1 MARDLKF
8 TRNIGIAAHIDA
20 GKTTTTER
28 ILYYGGI
35 NHKIGEVHDGAATM
49 DWMEQ
54 EQERGITITS
64 AATTLNWNYRDQ
76 DYHVNIIDTPG
87 HVDFTVEVNR
97 SLRVLDGLVFLFS
110 AVDGVEPQS
119 ETNWRLANNY
129 NVPRIGFVN
138 KMDRQGADFL
148 NVCKQVKE
156 MLGSHALPL
165 QINIGSEDDFK
176 GVVDLINFKGIV
188 WNEDDH
194 GMSFKE
200 VEIPAD
206 ILDEATELREQLLE
220 AVAEFD
226 ESETLMEKYFDAP
239 ETITER
245 EILDC
250 LREATISGKVVP
262 MMCGSAFKNKGVQAM
277 LDMVM
282 EILPSPLDIE
292 AITGTNPDTGEEA
305 SRQPSV
311 SEPFSSLA
319 FKIATDPFV
328 GRLCFTRAYSGQL
341 NSGSYVFNTRTGKK
355 ERISRIFQMHANK
368 QNQIPSLD
376 AGDIGALVGFKD
388 IKTGDTLCD
397 EKSHI
402 VLESMDFPDPVIG
415 LAIEPKTQSDVD
427 KLGLALS
434 KLAEEDPTFQ
444 VKTDEDSGQT
454 IISGMGELHLDII
467 IDRLRREFKVEC
479 NQGAP
484 QVAYK
489 EAISAGADHREVY
502 KKQSGGRGKFADIV
516 FSIEPGDAENPG
528 LFFENLIK
536 GGNIPKEYIP
546 SVEKGF
552 KDAMNNGVLAGYPVD
567 NMKVTL
573 TDGSFHAVDSDSLS
587 FELCAKMAYRAAL
600 PKCNPVILEPMMKIE
615 VVTPEENMGDV
626 VGDLNRRRGLIEGMD
641 DRAGSKVVKAKVPLS
656 EMFGYVT
663 QLRTIT
669 SGRATS
675 SMEFSHY
682 SEAPKNISEDVIAK
696 SKGVVTA

>member
-1 MARDLKF
+1 MARDLNF

-28 ILYYGGI
+28 ILYYGGV

-64 AATTLNWNYRDQ
+64 AATTLGWDYRGQ
-76 DYHVNIIDTPG
+76 NYHVNIIDTPG

-138 KMDRQGADFL
+138 KMDRQGANFL
-148 NVCKQVKE
+148 KVSAQVKE

-165 QINIGSEDDFK
+165 QIPIGAEDDFK

-188 WNEDDH
+188 WNEDDQ
-194 GMSFKE
+194 GMTYKE

-206 ILDEATELREQLLE
+206 IIEEARDYRSQLLE

-226 ESETLMEKYFDAP
+226 ESLMEKYFED
-239 ETITER
+239 ENSLTER
-245 EILDC
+245 EILTA
-250 LREATISGKVVP
+250 LRQATITGKVVP
-262 MMCGSAFKNKGVQAM
+262 MMCGSAFKNKGVQTM

-282 EILPSPLDIE
+282 EILPSPLDVE
-292 AITGTNPDTGEEA
+292 AITGTNPDTEAEE
-305 SRQPSV
+305 SRKPDAN
-311 SEPFSSLA
+311 EPFAALA
-319 FKIATDPFV
+319 FKIATDPYV
-328 GRLCFTRAYSGQL
+328 GRLCFTRAYSGTLEQGTFVN
-341 NSGSYVFNTRTGKK
+341 NSRTGKK
-355 ERISRIFQMHANK
+355 ERISRIYQMHSNK
-368 QNQIPSLD
+368 QNQIDTLQ
-376 AGDIGALVGFKD
+376 AGDIAALVGFKD
-388 IKTGDTLCD
+388 IRTGDTLCD
-397 EKSHI
+397 LKSPI

-415 LAIEPKTQSDVD
+415 IAIEPKTQKDLD
-427 KLGLALS
+427 KLGVALG
-434 KLAEEDPTFQ
+434 KLAEEDPTFT

-467 IDRLRREFKVEC
+467 VDRLRREFSVDV

-489 EAISAGADHREVY
+489 EAITSSVDHKEVY
-502 KKQSGGRGKFADIV
+502 KKQSGGRGKFADIR
-516 FSIEPGDAENPG
+516 FEMSPIDADFEEDG
-528 LFFENLIK
+528 LQFVNKIK
-536 GGNIPKEYIP
+536 GGNIPKEFIP

-552 KDAMNNGVLAGYPVD
+552 NMAMSNGVLAGFPL
-567 NMKVTL
+567 NSMKVTL
-573 TDGSFHAVDSDSLS
+573 YDGSYHDVDSDALS
-587 FELCAKMAYRAAL
+587 FELCAQIAFKSAA
-600 PKCNPVILEPMMKIE
+600 KQASPVLLEPIMKLTVI
-615 VVTPEENMGDV
+615 TPEANMGDV
-626 VGDLNRRRGLIEGMD
+626 IGDLNRRRGQVEGMD
-641 DRAGSKVVKAKVPLS
+641 DKAGAKVVNAKVPLS
-656 EMFGYVT
+656 EMFGYIT
-663 QLRTIT
+663 DLRTIT

-675 SMEFSHY
+675 TMEFFAF
-682 SEAPKNISEDVIAK
+682 ENAPKNISEEVIANV
-696 SKGVVTA
+696 KGEK